1 MKNYWRNNDRFA
13 DFFNAVLFEGRQVI
27 KPEELEDIDT
37 EESSILEHREFTE
50 SIQTSR
56 DNIKIQKKSTAYG
69 IELVMLGM
77 ESQEHIHYAMPM
89 RVMGYDYSVYKKQYD
104 INADKCKGVKDL
116 NGDEFL
122 SGMRKTDK
130 FTAVI
135 TVVVY
140 YGEKPWDGARSLHE
154 MLNIP
159 EEMKKYVDA
168 LLIINNENLI
178 ELYKDFNFFNAFSKA
193 DDTLANAARSIS
205 EIISEP
211 MYVNVDFQDVKTTLK
226 DSGSAIIATAI
237 GEGEHRITDAITKAL
252 HSPLLKMHDIN
263 TSKRLLFKFVCAKDS
278 ENPIKTSEIAEITS
292 FTSKLP
298 SSIDVKW
305 GIGDDPTMGDKVKI
319 TVLASGFDVTI
330 NEEETIIISDTS
342 ENAKEPTKQER
353 EEQKKIE
360 EVYGADK
367 LKEQERETARL
378 KYAVLKPSQFDDHEV
393 IALLERNPTHNRPQ
407 NIREMLRNMPETPG
421 FAVGQQSRRQPEEER
436 KPSGSQITFG

>member
-1 MKNYWRNNDRFA
+1 MAQKKQDLKPDTVLKNYWRNNDRFA

-27 KPEELEDIDT
+27 KPEELEDDDT

-104 INADKCKGVKDL
+104 INADKCKGLKDL

-159 EEMKKYVDA
+159 EEMKKYVNDYRMILVEA
-168 LLIINNENLI
+168 RENNLMLQNENNV
-178 ELYKDFNFFNAFSKA
+178 DFFNL
-193 DDTLANAARSIS
+193 LAIILDRSIS
-205 EIISEP
+205 RSEAKEKAIQYSDRHGTDKSVIMTLAGAANGKIDYNAFEKGDGKMCTLFEEIARENEIKGIKQGIEKGKIEGRAEGIIETG
-211 MYVNVDFQDVKTTLK
+211 VDFGLSDK
-226 DSGSAIIATAI
+226 
-237 GEGEHRITDAITKAL
+237 
-252 HSPLLKMHDIN
+252 
-263 TSKRLLFKFVCAKDS
+263 
-278 ENPIKTSEIAEITS
+278 EI
-292 FTSKLP
+292 L
-298 SSIDVKW
+298 
-305 GIGDDPTMGDKVKI
+305 
-319 TVLASGFDVTI
+319 
-330 NEEETIIISDTS
+330 
-342 ENAKEPTKQER
+342 
-353 EEQKKIE
+353 
-360 EVYGADK
+360 DK
-367 LKEQERETARL
+367 LQIKLNISLQMAQEYFS
-378 KYAVLKPSQFDDHEV
+378 KYGK
-393 IALLERNPTHNRPQ
+393 
-407 NIREMLRNMPETPG
+407 
-421 FAVGQQSRRQPEEER
+421 
-436 KPSGSQITFG
+436 